1 MKKIFRY
8 IAAVSVALASVSC
21 LELDPKEQLADPDL
35 WNKAGDYQAFANKFY
50 DWLPNFDMVYSGTIH
65 ADKHSDI
72 LRDRNST
79 PDEVSA
85 GINTIPASDG
95 EYTDNYKHIRR
106 CCLLLEKAQS
116 YANQA
121 EITQPLGEAY
131 FFRAWCYFYLV
142 QKFGDVILVTHSL
155 DTNDPLLYAPRNNR
169 SEVVDFIISDLRN
182 AISCLKPA
190 AEVED
195 GRISREGAQAFL
207 GRVALFEG
215 TWQKFRGNNE
225 RAIELLDISA
235 KSSKQVID
243 GGKFQL
249 FYNTTLGETS
259 LKYLF
264 ILEDVQSNPAG
275 LKKDANKEYIIKRCF
290 HPTLKTI
297 GKNLN
302 TEVLANGQYVSAKF
316 ANMYL
321 CSNGLP
327 IDKSNG
333 MFKGYDKPTSEWQNR
348 DLRMKTTLMAPG
360 QYYFTNSAENSR
372 LDWSGSDAELARAKY
387 QPSWNSGAL
396 YFPQKWATE
405 REVIDGD
412 QSYDFPIL
420 RYAEV
425 LLNYAEAVYERDG
438 QISDEDLNISLNL
451 TRTRLNKEMPLLS
464 NSFVSVNGLD
474 MRTEIRR
481 ERTIELFNEGFR
493 LDDLK
498 RWKTAETEMP
508 MDFLGTRNL
517 SSSYAQNAD
526 GNNIIE
532 TGRKWSEKNYLN
544 PLPID
549 QRQLNPNLGQNPEW

>member
-35 WNKAGDYQAFANKFY
+35 WNKAGDFQAFSNKFY
-50 DWLPNFDMVYSGTIH
+50 DWFPNFDMVYSGTIH

-72 LRDRNST
+72 LRDRSSS

-85 GINTIPASDG
+85 GINTVPSSDG
-95 EYTDNYKHIRR
+95 DYSGNYDHIRR
-106 CCLLLEKAQS
+106 CCLLLEKSQGF
-116 YANQA
+116 ANKA
-121 EITQPLGEAY
+121 EIAQPLGEAY
-131 FFRAWCYFYLV
+131 FFRAWCYFQLV
-142 QKFGDVILVTHSL
+142 QKFGNVIIVNRSL
-155 DTNDPLLYAPRNNR
+155 DTDDPLLFASRNDR
-169 SEVVDFIISDLRN
+169 GEVIDFIIDDLRN
-182 AISCLKPA
+182 AISNLKPT
-190 AEVED
+190 AELAD
-195 GRISREGAQAFL
+195 GRVGREGAQAFL

-215 TWQKFRGNNE
+215 TWQKFRGNE
-225 RAIELLDISA
+225 TRAKELLDISA
-235 KSSKQVID
+235 KASKEVID
-243 GGKFQL
+243 GNKFQL
-249 FYNTTLGETS
+249 FYNNALGETS

-275 LKKDANKEYIIKRCF
+275 LKKDANKEYILKRCF
-290 HPTLKTI
+290 HPTLKKI

-302 TEVLANGQYVSAKF
+302 TEVLANAQYVSAKF

-321 CSNGLP
+321 CSDGLP
-327 IDKSNG
+327 IEKSPK
-333 MFKGYDKPTSEWQNR
+333 FQGYGKATSEWQNR

-360 QYYFTNSAENSR
+360 QYYFTNSAANSR
-372 LDWSGSDAELARAKY
+372 LDWSGSDAELARAKW

-405 REVIDGD
+405 REVTDGE
-412 QSYDFPIL
+412 QSYDFPII

-438 QISDEDLNISLNL
+438 HISNDDLKISINL
-451 TRTRLNKEMPLLS
+451 TRQRLNKEMPALT
-464 NSFVSVNGLD
+464 NEFVSANGLD
-474 MRTEIRR
+474 MRQEIRR

-508 MDFLGTRNL
+508 MDFLGSRNI
-517 SSSYAQNAD
+517 SSSYLQNSD

-532 TGRKWSEKNYLN
+532 TGRHWAEKNYLN

-549 QRQLNPNLGQNPEW
+549 QLQLNPNLGQNPGW